1 MLTKNVTENCL
12 ATEAIFKQRGS
23 VIIKD
28 SYGKLQQNNFINR
41 SKNEESKKKKAWK
54 WEVNV
59 CQEREISS
67 LEQQD

>member
-41 SKNEESKKKKAWK
+41 SKNEESKKKKSM
-54 WEVNV
+54 EVGSK
-59 CQEREISS
+59 CMSREGNI
-67 LEQQD
+67 

>member
-1 MLTKNVTENCL
+1 MLTKTVTENCL
-12 ATEAIFKQRGS
+12 ATETIFKQRGP

-41 SKNEESKKKKAWK
+41 SKNEESKKKAWK